1 MKSLFLYILTLVFV
15 PFSWAQEVKS
25 PYLIRSTL
33 AEAGFSVRASIE
45 GRTYAVQASVGQL
58 SAIGTYYG
66 TKNTAIQ
73 GFIQPFT
80 VATLKE
86 PPPFSNL
93 LVSVFP
99 NPFSD
104 VLTISFSKPTLG
116 TVELEV
122 ADILGRIV
130 LSKSYLAGQAL
141 EVRFNPISPG
151 IYILKVTYKNKA
163 YLKKIIKN

>member
-1 MKSLFLYILTLVFV
+1 MKSLFFYILTLVFV

-25 PYLIRSTL
+25 SYLIRSTL
-33 AEAGFSVRASIE
+33 GEAGFSVRASIE

-58 SAIGTYYG
+58 GTIGTAYG
-66 TKNTAIQ
+66 VKYSVIQ

-80 VATLKE
+80 VATMKE

-104 VLTISFSKPTLG
+104 RVTISFSKPILG
-116 TVELEV
+116 VVEVTVE
-122 ADILGRIV
+122 DMLGRQV
-130 LSKSYLAGQAL
+130 LTKSYSPDEDL
-141 EVRFNPISPG
+141 EVRFNPLSPAT
-151 IYILKVTYKNKA
+151 YILKVTHKNQV
-163 YLKKIIKN
+163 YLKKIVKN

>member
-1 MKSLFLYILTLVFV
+1 MKSLFLYMLTLVFV
-15 PFSWAQEVKS
+15 PFSWAQEGKS
-25 PYLIRSTL
+25 PFLIRSTL
-33 AEAGFSVRASIE
+33 AEAGFTVQASIE

-66 TKNTAIQ
+66 IKYSAIQ
-73 GFIQPFT
+73 GFIQPNT

-99 NPFSD
+99 NPFSE

-116 TVELEV
+116 PVEVEV

-130 LSKSYLAGQAL
+130 LSKSYQAAQAL

-151 IYILKVTYKNKA
+151 IYILKVTYKNQA
-163 YLKKIIKN
+163 YLKKITKN

>member
-1 MKSLFLYILTLVFV
+1 MKSLFFYILTLVFV
-15 PFSWAQEVKS
+15 PFSWAQEAKS
-25 PYLIRSTL
+25 PYLLRSTL

-141 EVRFNPISPG
+141 KVRFNPISPG
-151 IYILKVTYKNKA
+151 IYILKVTYKNQA

>member
-1 MKSLFLYILTLVFV
+1 
-15 PFSWAQEVKS
+15 
-25 PYLIRSTL
+25 
-33 AEAGFSVRASIE
+33 
-45 GRTYAVQASVGQL
+45 
-58 SAIGTYYG
+58 
-66 TKNTAIQ
+66 
-73 GFIQPFT
+73 
-80 VATLKE
+80 LKE
-86 PPPFSNL
+86 PLPFSNL
-93 LVSVFP
+93 LVTVFP

-130 LSKSYLAGQAL
+130 LSKSDLAGQAL

-151 IYILKVTYKNKA
+151 IYILKVTYKNQA

>member
-80 VATLKE
+80 VATLK
-86 PPPFSNL
+86 
-93 LVSVFP
+93 
-99 NPFSD
+99 
-104 VLTISFSKPTLG
+104 
-116 TVELEV
+116 
-122 ADILGRIV
+122 
-130 LSKSYLAGQAL
+130 
-141 EVRFNPISPG
+141 
-151 IYILKVTYKNKA
+151 
-163 YLKKIIKN
+163 

>member
-1 MKSLFLYILTLVFV
+1 MLTLVFV

-33 AEAGFSVRASIE
+33 AEAGFTVQASIE
-45 GRTYAVQASVGQL
+45 GRTYAVQASLGQL

-66 TKNTAIQ
+66 IKYSAIQ
-73 GFIQPFT
+73 GFIQPNT

-99 NPFSD
+99 NPFSE

-116 TVELEV
+116 PVEVEV

-130 LSKSYLAGQAL
+130 LSKSYQAAQAL

-151 IYILKVTYKNKA
+151 IYILKVTYKNQA
-163 YLKKIIKN
+163 YLKKITKN

>member
-1 MKSLFLYILTLVFV
+1 
-15 PFSWAQEVKS
+15 
-25 PYLIRSTL
+25 
-33 AEAGFSVRASIE
+33 
-45 GRTYAVQASVGQL
+45 VGQL

-151 IYILKVTYKNKA
+151 IYILKVTYKNQA

>member
-33 AEAGFSVRASIE
+33 AEAGFSVRTSIE
-45 GRTYAVQASVGQL
+45 GRIYEIQASIGQYG
-58 SAIGTYYG
+58 AFGTNYG
-66 TKNTAIQ
+66 VKYSAIQ
-73 GFIQPFT
+73 GFIQPYT

-99 NPFSD
+99 NPFSE

-116 TVELEV
+116 PVEVEV

-130 LSKSYLAGQAL
+130 LSKSYQAAQAL

-151 IYILKVTYKNKA
+151 IYILKVTYKNQA

>member
-1 MKSLFLYILTLVFV
+1 M

-58 SAIGTYYG
+58 SAIRTYYG
-66 TKNTAIQ
+66 IKNTAIQ

-80 VATLKE
+80 IATLKE
-86 PPPFSNL
+86 PPPLSNL

-104 VLTISFSKPTLG
+104 LLTISFSKPTLG
-116 TVELEV
+116 TVEVEV

-151 IYILKVTYKNKA
+151 IYILKVTYKNQA
-163 YLKKIIKN
+163 YLKKISKN

>member
-1 MKSLFLYILTLVFV
+1 MLTLVFV
-15 PFSWAQEVKS
+15 PFSWAQEEKF
-25 PYLIRSTL
+25 PFLIRSTL
-33 AEAGFSVRASIE
+33 AEAGFTVHASIE
-45 GRTYAVQASVGQL
+45 GRTYAVQASLGQL

-66 TKNTAIQ
+66 IKYSAIQ
-73 GFIQPFT
+73 GFIQPNN

-99 NPFSD
+99 NPFSE

-116 TVELEV
+116 PVEVEV

-130 LSKSYLAGQAL
+130 LSKSYQAAQAL

-151 IYILKVTYKNKA
+151 IYILKVTYKNQA
-163 YLKKIIKN
+163 YLKKITKN